1 MVEAGY
7 SAMKKMNILFIGKR
21 FNTNRD
27 ALLEKFGRNYQFPL
41 HLAELHNVALWLV
54 DYHTKTTIQS
64 IDGPLRITST
74 PVKNLAVFKHYL
86 LGAYKSTQ
94 PIDMVIA
101 SGDCYIALMAQRV
114 AKKLKAKFVFDVYDK
129 YDEFSGYV
137 KPLGFDLFGYLLK
150 KADMRLF
157 ASHALLHSLGQSKH
171 DAILSNGLDA
181 NHFRPIDKAE
191 ARRKLQLPSD
201 TTYVGYF
208 GSMEPDRGVQDLIAA
223 VQILREQGQSIELLL
238 GGKAHDSLQL
248 DQPGIRYLGNV
259 PFANVPYALAACDV
273 LAIPHRRSPF
283 LDAAAPNK
291 VSEAMIMQRPIVAT
305 HSPNLTANFPEL
317 VEQLTPYLASP
328 GNPNSLAQAIKKQMI
343 DRFVMIGSEGFFWN
357 DITEKIEKHLYRLT
371 SEHPE

>member
-1 MVEAGY
+1 
-7 SAMKKMNILFIGKR
+7 MNILFIGKR

-64 IDGPLRITST
+64 IDGSLRITST

-129 YDEFSGYV
+129 YDEFGGYV
-137 KPLGFDLFGYLLK
+137 RPLGFDLFGYLLK

-157 ASHALLHSLGQSKH
+157 ASHALLHSLGQPER

-191 ARRKLQLPSD
+191 ARRKLQLPAD

-208 GSMEPDRGVQDLIAA
+208 GSMEPDRGVQDLIDA
-223 VQILREQGQSIELLL
+223 VIILRQQGQDVELLL
-238 GGKAHDSLQL
+238 GGKAEPNLNLKQSGVH
-248 DQPGIRYLGNV
+248 YLGNV
-259 PFANVPYALAACDV
+259 PFEHVPYALASCDV
-273 LAIPHRRSPF
+273 LTIPYRRSPF
-283 LDAAAPNK
+283 MDAGASNK
-291 VSEAMIMQRPIVAT
+291 IVEAIACERPIVAT
-305 HSPNLTANFPEL
+305 RSPNLTTNFPEQAQEL
-317 VEQLTPYLASP
+317 EPYLADS
-328 GNPNSLAQAIKKQMI
+328 GSTVSLAEAIKKQI
-343 DRFVMIGSEGFFWN
+343 NNRFLASQPDKIYWK
-357 DITEKIEKHLYRLT
+357 DISTNINIFLKEIHHENR
-371 SEHPE
+371 

>member
-1 MVEAGY
+1 MGVGY

-41 HLAELHNVALWLV
+41 HLAQRHSVALWLM
-54 DYHTKTTIQS
+54 DYHSKTTIQCS
-64 IDGPLRITST
+64 DGPLNITST

-86 LGAYKSTQ
+86 LGAYKSNQ

-129 YDEFSGYV
+129 YDEFGGYV
-137 KPLGFDLFGYLLK
+137 RPLGFDLFGYLLK

-157 ASHALLHSLGQSKH
+157 ASHALLHSLGQPER

-181 NHFRPIDKAE
+181 THFRPIDKAE
-191 ARRKLQLPSD
+191 ARRKLQLPAD

-259 PFANVPYALAACDV
+259 PFGNVPYALAASDV
-273 LAIPHRRSPF
+273 LAIPHRRSAF

-291 VSEAMIMQRPIVAT
+291 VGEALVMQRPIVAT
-305 HSPNLTANFPEL
+305 RSPNLIANFQQQAQEL
-317 VEQLTPYLASP
+317 DPYLAEPSQP
-328 GNPNSLAQAIKKQMI
+328 ASLAAALAQQLL
-343 DRFVMIGSEGFFWN
+343 DRKLVAAPQNIYWSG
-357 DITEKIEKHLYRLT
+357 ITATLEQDLKRL
-371 SEHPE
+371 SHDPA

>member
-1 MVEAGY
+1 MT
-7 SAMKKMNILFIGKR
+7 KKNILFIGKR

-41 HLAELHNVALWLV
+41 HLAKNNNVTLWLV
-54 DYHTKTTIQS
+54 DYHSKQTITTQ
-64 IDGPLRITST
+64 DGALSITST
-74 PVKNLAVFKHYL
+74 PVKNLSVATHYWQQSRQRPAVD
-86 LGAYKSTQ
+86 
-94 PIDMVIA
+94 IVIA
-101 SGDCYIALMAQRV
+101 SGDCYIAFMAYRLAQ
-114 AKKLKAKFVFDVYDK
+114 KLKAKFVFDVYDK

-157 ASHALLHSLGQSKH
+157 ASHALLHTLGQPKH

-191 ARRKLQLPSD
+191 ARRKLQLSAD
-201 TTYVGYF
+201 ATYVGYF

-259 PFANVPYALAACDV
+259 PFADVPYALAASDV
-273 LAIPHRRSPF
+273 LAIPHRRSAF

-291 VSEAMIMQRPIVAT
+291 VGEALVMQRPIVAT
-305 HSPNLTANFPEL
+305 RSPNLIANFQQQAQEL
-317 VEQLTPYLASP
+317 DPYLAEPSQP
-328 GNPNSLAQAIKKQMI
+328 SSLATALALQLLDRCLISPPAGMYWDEVAKHIEQKCKQNL
-343 DRFVMIGSEGFFWN
+343 GSR
-357 DITEKIEKHLYRLT
+357 K
-371 SEHPE
+371 P

>member
-1 MVEAGY
+1 
-7 SAMKKMNILFIGKR
+7 MNILFIGKR

-41 HLAELHNVALWLV
+41 HLAELHSVALWLV

-64 IDGPLRITST
+64 IDGSLRITST
-74 PVKNLAVFKHYL
+74 PIKNLAVFKHYL

-101 SGDCYIALMAQRV
+101 SGDCYIALMAHRV

-129 YDEFSGYV
+129 YDEFGGYV
-137 KPLGFDLFGYLLK
+137 RPLGFDLFGYLLK

-157 ASHALLHSLGQSKH
+157 ASHALLHSLGQPER

-191 ARRKLQLPSD
+191 ARRKLQLPAD

-248 DQPGIRYLGNV
+248 DQPGIHYLGNV
-259 PFANVPYALAACDV
+259 PFADVPYALAASDV
-273 LAIPHRRSPF
+273 LAIPHRRSAF

-291 VSEAMIMQRPIVAT
+291 VGEALVMQRPIVAT
-305 HSPNLTANFPEL
+305 RSPNLAANFPQLEKEL
-317 VEQLTPYLASP
+317 ETYLAEPS
-328 GNPNSLAQAIKKQMI
+328 NPHSLANAIERQVTKRWVVQEATWAYW
-343 DRFVMIGSEGFFWN
+343 S
-357 DITEKIEKHLYRLT
+357 DIVSSIEIFLEDLCA
-371 SEHPE
+371 

>member
-1 MVEAGY
+1 
-7 SAMKKMNILFIGKR
+7 MKKMNILFIGKR

-41 HLAELHNVALWLV
+41 HLAQRHSVALWLM
-54 DYHTKTTIQS
+54 DYHSKTTIQCS
-64 IDGPLRITST
+64 DGPLTIPST

-86 LGAYKSTQ
+86 LGAYKSNQ

-157 ASHALLHSLGQSKH
+157 ASHALLHSLGQPER

-191 ARRKLQLPSD
+191 ARRKLQLSAD
-201 TTYVGYF
+201 ATYVGYF

-223 VQILREQGQSIELLL
+223 LQILREQGQSIELLL

-259 PFANVPYALAACDV
+259 PFADVPYALAACDV
-273 LAIPHRRSPF
+273 LAIPHRRSAF

-291 VSEAMIMQRPIVAT
+291 VGEALVMQRPIVAT
-305 HSPNLTANFPEL
+305 RSPNLMANFPQQAQEL
-317 VEQLTPYLASP
+317 DPYLAEPSQP
-328 GNPNSLAQAIKKQMI
+328 ASLAAALALQLLDRCLISPPAGMYWDEVAKHIEQKCKQNL
-343 DRFVMIGSEGFFWN
+343 GSR
-357 DITEKIEKHLYRLT
+357 K
-371 SEHPE
+371 P